1 MTTTLYKQFVN
12 YNTLCK
18 DIELAQSYRLSFRQE
33 VIYSIRA
40 AMRGGEIKAVHPHR
54 PPGLTQLIVEGAK
67 FYIAILGALKPLGT
81 PVIYA
86 TMATIWSIVV

>member
-40 AMRGGEIKAVHPHR
+40 AMRGGN
-54 PPGLTQLIVEGAK
+54 
-67 FYIAILGALKPLGT
+67 
-81 PVIYA
+81 
-86 TMATIWSIVV
+86 